1 MSFKHLLADK
11 TLKGRSGWRFRKCR
25 FSVTRASAPTHS
37 VKPAIKASEG
47 LRPFISYFTPISK
60 GTKKSSSM
68 VVKMLMNLMKFWN
81 SFGDKFVLTSS
92 TIVRHI
98 EIECEG
104 KLSIRNFKR
113 DSHLSFLKNPNAN
126 IYSLASSTSRKLFLP
141 ELLSGLTQMFDH
153 FFFTHTNER
162 GRSLGYTFTQFLEQ
176 FFSFSFF
183 IFHDST
189 YEIKGV
195 K

>member
-47 LRPFISYFTPISK
+47 LSPFISYFTPISK

-81 SFGDKFVLTSS
+81 SFGDKFVLTSA

-113 DSHLSFLKNPNAN
+113 DSHLSFLKKYILISIKYEPQAFSPRA
-126 IYSLASSTSRKLFLP
+126 SLWSYA
-141 ELLSGLTQMFDH
+141 D
-153 FFFTHTNER
+153 
-162 GRSLGYTFTQFLEQ
+162 
-176 FFSFSFF
+176 
-183 IFHDST
+183 
-189 YEIKGV
+189 V
-195 K
+195 